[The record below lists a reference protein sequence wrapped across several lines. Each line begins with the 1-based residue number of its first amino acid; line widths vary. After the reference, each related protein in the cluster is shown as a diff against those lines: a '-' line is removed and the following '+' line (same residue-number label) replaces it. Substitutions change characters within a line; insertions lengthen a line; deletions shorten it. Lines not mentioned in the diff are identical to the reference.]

1 MNQAETTRSEKKKW
15 ICLPLWERQHVLDSK
30 RAASFLYRLVS
41 HSMGAADC
49 SMATPGPML
58 LFCQDLT
65 SLDYH
70 HNIHQLSS
78 TQPPLLLLP
87 NPPSPPVLPLAI
99 LCPQS
104 NPSSWILS
112 EWHPLNLPNY
122 LSSGHAALGCT
133 FFSKG
138 GAKRPKALQLDF
150 LTPHQKRHTL
160 HDTLNPSLSSSKARA
175 TGHRKIILFWVIVHE
190 RENCIKIC
198 LHGLKPR
205 SILALLTFIKVSGLF
220 LS

>member
-1 MNQAETTRSEKKKW
+1 MGLHILFHSLGSIMSVVISVLPLFWEAEAGDEPSWDNTQWNKKKKR
-15 ICLPLWERQHVLDSK
+15 ICLPLWERQHVLDYELP
-30 RAASFLYRLVS
+30 ASFLYRLVS

-78 TQPPLLLLP
+78 TQPPLLPLP
-87 NPPSPPVLPLAI
+87 NPFSPILPLAI

-138 GAKRPKALQLDF
+138 GAK
-150 LTPHQKRHTL
+150 
-160 HDTLNPSLSSSKARA
+160 
-175 TGHRKIILFWVIVHE
+175 
-190 RENCIKIC
+190 
-198 LHGLKPR
+198 GL
-205 SILALLTFIKVSGLF
+205 
-220 LS
+220 

>member
-1 MNQAETTRSEKKKW
+1 MGLHILFHWEYNICANQCSATVLRDSGRGWTKLRQHAAGKKKG
-15 ICLPLWERQHVLDSK
+15 ICLPLWERQHVLDYELP
-30 RAASFLYRLVS
+30 ASFLYKLVS

-78 TQPPLLLLP
+78 TQPPLPPLP
-87 NPPSPPVLPLAI
+87 TPILPLPI

-104 NPSSWILS
+104 DPSSWILS

-133 FFSKG
+133 FFSQG
-138 GAKRPKALQLDF
+138 GATGPKALQLDF
-150 LTPHQKRHTL
+150 LTTHQKRSPWHPQPFTVKFKNQ
-160 HDTLNPSLSSSKARA
+160 T
-175 TGHRKIILFWVIVHE
+175 HRSQ
-190 RENCIKIC
+190 N
-198 LHGLKPR
+198 
-205 SILALLTFIKVSGLF
+205 AYFI
-220 LS
+220 

>member
-1 MNQAETTRSEKKKW
+1 MGLHILFHSLGWEYNICGNQCAATVLRDWGRGWTKLRQHAAEKKKG
-15 ICLPLWERQHVLDSK
+15 ICLPLWERQHVLDYELP
-30 RAASFLYRLVS
+30 ASFLYKLVS

-78 TQPPLLLLP
+78 TQPPLPPLP
-87 NPPSPPVLPLAI
+87 TPFSPILPLPI

-104 NPSSWILS
+104 DPSSWILS

-133 FFSKG
+133 FFSQG
-138 GAKRPKALQLDF
+138 GATGPKALQLDF
-150 LTPHQKRHTL
+150 LTTHQKRSPWHPQQFTVKFK
-160 HDTLNPSLSSSKARA
+160 SQS
-175 TGHRKIILFWVIVHE
+175 HRSQ
-190 RENCIKIC
+190 N
-198 LHGLKPR
+198 
-205 SILALLTFIKVSGLF
+205 AYFI
-220 LS
+220 

>member
-1 MNQAETTRSEKKKW
+1 MGLHILFHSLGSIMSVVISVLPLFWETEARDEPSWDNTQWKKKKW
-15 ICLPLWERQHVLDSK
+15 ICLPLWERQHVLDYELP
-30 RAASFLYRLVS
+30 ASFLYRLVS

-78 TQPPLLLLP
+78 TQPPLLPLP
-87 NPPSPPVLPLAI
+87 TPFSPILPLAI

-122 LSSGHAALGCT
+122 LSPGHAALGCT

-138 GAKRPKALQLDF
+138 GAKGPKALQLDF
-150 LTPHQKRHTL
+150 LTTHQKRHAL
-160 HDTLNPSLSSSKARA
+160 HDTLNPSLSSSKAGA
-175 TGHRKIILFWVIVHE
+175 QVTE
-190 RENCIKIC
+190 R
-198 LHGLKPR
+198 LY
-205 SILALLTFIKVSGLF
+205 
-220 LS
+220 